1 MKINTSSP
9 SVAAKTVN
17 LRTENPVAQAYGAS
31 STSQSGKGSSHVA
44 LSSASR
50 QLLALQEGGSDINVE
65 RVNAI
70 RAAIASGELKIDT
83 SRIADSLIASAQEL
97 LK

>member
-1 MKINTSSP
+1 MKISTTSSP
-9 SVAAKTVN
+9 IAAQGVN
-17 LRTENPVAQAYGAS
+17 LRADNTVAQAYAGG
-31 STSQSGKGSSHVA
+31 TGGQPGSSAQVA

-50 QLLALQEGGSDINVE
+50 QLLALQEGGSDVDLARIQ
-65 RVNAI
+65 AI
-70 RAAIASGELKIDT
+70 RAAIASGELKIDA